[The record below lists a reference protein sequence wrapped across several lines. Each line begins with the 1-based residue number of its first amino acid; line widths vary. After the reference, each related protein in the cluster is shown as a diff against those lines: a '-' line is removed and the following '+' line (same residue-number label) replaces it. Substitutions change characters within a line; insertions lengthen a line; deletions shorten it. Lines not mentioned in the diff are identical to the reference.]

1 MTVRVN
7 RRALALRLRTP
18 QQKNRRLLLGI
29 DSRYHGIGKKLP
41 TFPLM
46 RARSTS
52 LNRQDAIEQ
61 QYALPGP
68 LGEIAA

>member
-29 DSRYHGIGKKLP
+29 DGRYHGIGKKLP

-46 RARSTS
+46 RARNTPF
-52 LNRQDAIEQ
+52 NRQHAIE
-61 QYALPGP
+61 
-68 LGEIAA
+68 